1 MISILEDIFGYILLH
16 FCVTLPQK
24 PRKEMK
30 KLNYLVC
37 DFSFWFC
44 FSYVS
49 QIYECRGWSYVQT
62 YHSDLL
68 FWIIFLLFLH
78 KHSILIQ
85 HLLCSQQLV
94 LSASETLSFLK
105 KPLAESKVNLTEF
118 RSQSRQV
125 LTSFMGLSLADS
137 SLESVLALLPQIAS
151 PQVPLYP
158 AHSSCSRNLL

>member
-16 FCVTLPQK
+16 FCVTLLQK
-24 PRKEMK
+24 PREEMK
-30 KLNYLVC
+30 KLNYRVC
-37 DFSFWFC
+37 DFSFWFY

-49 QIYECRGWSYVQT
+49 QIYECRGWSYMQT

-68 FWIIFLLFLH
+68 FWVIFLLFLH
-78 KHSILIQ
+78 KHSVLIQ
-85 HLLCSQQLV
+85 HLLCSQHLV
-94 LSASETLSFLK
+94 LSANETLSFFK
-105 KPLAESKVNLTEF
+105 KPFAESLL

-137 SLESVLALLPQIAS
+137 TLESVVALLPQIAS
-151 PQVPLYP
+151 PHIPLYP

>member
-1 MISILEDIFGYILLH
+1 MISTLEDIFGYVLLH

-24 PRKEMK
+24 PREEMK

-37 DFSFWFC
+37 DFFFWFY

-49 QIYECRGWSYVQT
+49 QIYDCRGWSYVQT

-78 KHSILIQ
+78 KHSVLIQ

-105 KPLAESKVNLTEF
+105 KPLAESLF

-137 SLESVLALLPQIAS
+137 TLESVLALLPQIAS